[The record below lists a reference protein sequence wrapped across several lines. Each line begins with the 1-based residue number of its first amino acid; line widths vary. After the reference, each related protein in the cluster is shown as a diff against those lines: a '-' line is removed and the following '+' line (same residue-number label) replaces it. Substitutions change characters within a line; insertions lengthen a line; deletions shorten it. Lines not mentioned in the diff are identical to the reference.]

1 MNHHYH
7 LRHYPDHCWI
17 DTAFGGAHN
26 RNRVMMV
33 SDMEKSSPDTI
44 ADCYATIYRYTA
56 ELLDHVKKNGSVAG
70 YRGACYIDWLFLD
83 IDGTPQAAI
92 RNASANLRMLA
103 DDYGCDLKFIDCYIS
118 GNGVHILIPGSMFGG
133 FKPSNELPDIMRFIA
148 VNIGCQGI
156 DISIYNH
163 LRLFRLPITF
173 NSKAGRWKRQVRATD
188 ILNRPEEIFELSKE
202 SGGSWCDLL
211 EFEEPEQ
218 NERLTGLYKRACERI
233 ENQSKP
239 TAAVHTVPRNFG
251 NPDPICICRILQN
264 GVEKGMRQPA
274 SLRLAVFYKKKG
286 VPLNTAIDMLCQWDT
301 KNHPPRQDALDVY
314 NKVATNAYA
323 SNWDYGCNDK
333 IKAKH
338 CDPSCRYCRRRL
350 QQSQVPSIDEN
361 NKPFIERMVPM
372 QNNENAANKPIRKYN
387 ALHGLSIAVFEN
399 QRPSIRG
406 DGTTVNLKSF
416 NLQKS
421 FLEKA
426 EANGQPSEQ
435 WRNQSISLNLQDL
448 PVVEELVRK
457 AREEFLVQVQ
467 S

>member
-1 MNHHYH
+1 MNHHFQ
-7 LRHYPDHCWI
+7 LKDYPEYSWI
-17 DTAFGGAHN
+17 DTAFGGACK
-26 RNRVMMV
+26 RNHVMTV
-33 SDMEKSSPDTI
+33 SELENAAPATV
-44 ADCYATIYRYTA
+44 ADCFATIPRYTV
-56 ELLDHVKKNGSVAG
+56 ELSKHVKEKGTVAG
-70 YRGACYIDWLFLD
+70 FRGTCCIDWLILD
-83 IDGTPQAAI
+83 IDGPQQNAA
-92 RNASANLRMLA
+92 RNAQRNLAMLA
-103 DDYGCDLKFIDCYIS
+103 DVYECDLKFVDCYSS
-118 GNGVHILIPGSMFGG
+118 GGGIHILIPGSMFGG
-133 FKPSNELPDIMRFIA
+133 FKPSNGLPDIMRYIA

-156 DISIYNH
+156 DISVYNH

-173 NSKAGRWKRQVRATD
+173 NSKAGRWKRQVKASD

-239 TAAVHTVPRNFG
+239 TTAAHTVPRNFG
-251 NPDPICICRILQN
+251 NPDPICISRILQD

-286 VPLNTAIDMLCQWDT
+286 VSLNTAIDMLCLWDK
-301 KNHPPRQDALDVY
+301 KNQPPKQDALDVY
-314 NKVATNAYA
+314 NKAATNVYA

-333 IKAKH
+333 VRSLF
-338 CDPSCRYCRRRL
+338 CDPLCRYYKGNVRQIKMVSANTNNPSL
-350 QQSQVPSIDEN
+350 Q
-361 NKPFIERMVPM
+361 ERKVFMT
-372 QNNENAANKPIRKYN
+372 NNENAANKPIRKYN

-399 QRPSIRG
+399 PRPSIRG

-421 FLEKA
+421 FLEKT
-426 EANGQPSEQ
+426 EANGQPAEQ
-435 WRNQSISLNLQDL
+435 WKNQSISLNLQDL
-448 PVVEELVRK
+448 PIVEELVRK